1 MIVYIAPIVPI
12 SERKDPLP
20 APASVFNVAY
30 RAFLFDMDGTILTS
44 IAAAERVWATWA
56 VRHGVDVETFLPTI
70 HGARAIDTINRLALP
85 GVDAEAEAAWITEA
99 ELEDVDGVEEVAG
112 AARFLQSLP
121 AHQWAIVTSAPRALA
136 LRRMAAAGIPEPQV
150 MVTAEDVSVG
160 KPDPAGYR
168 LAARRLGVEISD
180 CLVFE
185 DATVGILAAQA
196 AGADL
201 LIVTATHEQPIQTA
215 HATLAS
221 YAEVVARVDGH
232 GAIRLRT
239 L

>member
-1 MIVYIAPIVPI
+1 MSAP
-12 SERKDPLP
+12 E
-20 APASVFNVAY
+20 SVFNVPY

-56 VRHGVDVETFLPTI
+56 LRHGVDVETFLPTI
-70 HGARAIDTINRLALP
+70 HGARAIDTIKRLALP

-99 ELEDVDGVEEVAG
+99 EIEDVEGVEEVAG
-112 AARFLQSLP
+112 AAAFLRSLP
-121 AHQWAIVTSAPRALA
+121 AHQWAIVTSAPRTLA
-136 LRRMAAAGIPEPQV
+136 LRRMAAAGIAEPGV

-168 LAARRLGVEISD
+168 LAARRLGVEITD

-201 LIVTATHEQPIQTA
+201 LIVTAAHEQPMETA
-215 HATLAS
+215 HATLAT
-221 YAEVVARVDGH
+221 YDLVAVQVDVNKLM
-232 GAIRLRT
+232 RLQHS
-239 L
+239 

>member
-1 MIVYIAPIVPI
+1 MSAQP
-12 SERKDPLP
+12 
-20 APASVFNVAY
+20 SVFNTPY

-44 IAAAERVWATWA
+44 IAAAERVWTQWA

-70 HGARAIDTINRLALP
+70 HGARAIDSIKRLALP

-99 ELEDVDGVEEVAG
+99 EIEDVEGVEEVTG
-112 AARFLQSLP
+112 AAQFLKSLP
-121 AHQWAIVTSAPRALA
+121 AHQWAIVTSAPRTLA
-136 LRRMAAAGIPEPQV
+136 LRRMAAAGIPEPDV

-168 LAARRLGVEISD
+168 LAAQRLGVEIND

-185 DATVGILAAQA
+185 DATVGILAAEA

-201 LIVTATHEQPIQTA
+201 LVVTATHDEPIETE
-215 HATLAS
+215 HATLAGYELVEAHLGEQGLS
-221 YAEVVARVDGH
+221 
-232 GAIRLRT
+232 LRT
-239 L
+239 I